1 MPVKSLAQDPLRSA
15 PIYGIIKES
24 KNDTD
29 MTIDQAIQI
38 LSYAKG
44 PYGGTFVAAITGNL
58 IEDIMMEDCIGKTFH
73 RFGDKT
79 IIQGHNLIPLA
90 QWEQREQERRLN
102 DIADLIFD

>member
-1 MPVKSLAQDPLRSA
+1 VPVKSLAQDPLRSDA
-15 PIYGIIKES
+15 IHGIIKES

-29 MTIDQAIQI
+29 MTTDQAIQI
-38 LSYAKG
+38 LSDAKG
-44 PYGGTFVAAITGNL
+44 TYGGTFVAAITGNL

-90 QWEQREQERRLN
+90 QWELREQG
-102 DIADLIFD
+102 